1 MPRRGP
7 SLNITTIQFFLPI
20 IPWHVQDNVPV
31 QKWLKIG
38 AHSKHM
44 PDVLDRTSLIH
55 GPTFK
60 LTEPERSTASTL
72 RHHGTY
78 PEVLCS
84 F

>member
-1 MPRRGP
+1 M
-7 SLNITTIQFFLPI
+7 
-20 IPWHVQDNVPV
+20 QDNVPV

-38 AHSKHM
+38 TRSKHM

-72 RHHGTY
+72 
-78 PEVLCS
+78 
-84 F
+84 

>member
-7 SLNITTIQFFLPI
+7 SLNITTIQFFFTNHSMTHAEQNFPA
-20 IPWHVQDNVPV
+20 

-38 AHSKHM
+38 AHSEHM

-72 RHHGTY
+72 
-78 PEVLCS
+78 
-84 F
+84 